1 MHAYIYVCNNSLL
14 YLKAKYIS
22 IIKPSGLNKFS
33 KKKNSN
39 CHSHLHLHGFQKCNP
54 LHLVVR
60 LGSWLIWRGRV
71 SIDKVVGGV
80 LCR

>member
-33 KKKNSN
+33 KKKKS
-39 CHSHLHLHGFQKCNP
+39 SHEMHDTCEGTRIICF
-54 LHLVVR
+54 
-60 LGSWLIWRGRV
+60 LGRCIEYWTV
-71 SIDKVVGGV
+71 S
-80 LCR
+80 

>member
-33 KKKNSN
+33 KKKKKKKKKTRIVIRICIYMDSKNVTPFIWL
-39 CHSHLHLHGFQKCNP
+39 CDW
-54 LHLVVR
+54 VR
-60 LGSWLIWRGRV
+60 GSSGEKGYR
-71 SIDKVVGGV
+71 
-80 LCR
+80 

>member
-33 KKKNSN
+33 KKKKKLELS
-39 CHSHLHLHGFQKCNP
+39 FAFAFTWIPKM
-54 LHLVVR
+54 
-60 LGSWLIWRGRV
+60 
-71 SIDKVVGGV
+71 
-80 LCR
+80 

>member
-33 KKKNSN
+33 KKKKKKKKKKLELS
-39 CHSHLHLHGFQKCNP
+39 FAFAFTWIPKM
-54 LHLVVR
+54 
-60 LGSWLIWRGRV
+60 
-71 SIDKVVGGV
+71 
-80 LCR
+80 